1 MKASSHWPSRGKQ
14 MELSEQT
21 QNLLYLDDSHPEEGR
36 LYVSTEHRA
45 SPAVQSEIARACR
58 QLPGLDIQPVHL
70 SELRRLQTG
79 RAGTAATGSWSP
91 EQKKVVDFM
100 RRAAKSHASDIHI
113 IIGAGNITAVV
124 FRIHGDLELQAELD
138 VEEGMNLAST
148 IVMSMCDVAP
158 QQFSESDEQDGR
170 LRNEFVK
177 ELGLYAARYSAV
189 PTESGLYVVLRVIL
203 DESEDIPS
211 LDVLGYLPE
220 QQKLIRRM
228 LQRPE
233 GIIITAGPTGS
244 GKSKTMRTFCHMYI
258 ELTRGKRR
266 LVTVEDPVEGM
277 VKGAVQTTIL
287 ADRNDSESVTRAW
300 QRRLSAFKR
309 LDPDAEVVGE
319 IRDGWSARAC
329 ISEGKS
335 GSLVLSTL
343 HANDAPGI
351 IDRLTDTLDIPP
363 GMVMDPQVVIGLI
376 AQRLVQILC
385 PSCKKGWNEVR
396 DTLADDERELV
407 EKYCDT
413 TTVAFRSHDGCDA
426 PGCWHG
432 ITGRKVIAEVIRP
445 DANFMQLYREQGKLA
460 ARSYWVHYMGGIT
473 RGAHLM
479 RCIAAGE
486 VDPVDADRLSPL
498 DEDTLNLLP
507 PVALSLPGSGGRHG

>member
-1 MKASSHWPSRGKQ
+1 
-14 MELSEQT
+14 MEFSEQT
-21 QNLLYLDDSHPEEGR
+21 QNWLYLDNSHPELGR
-36 LYVSTEHRA
+36 LYVSSEHRA
-45 SPAVQSEIARACR
+45 SPAVQSEIARTMR
-58 QLPGLDIQPVHL
+58 KLPELDIQHVHL

-79 RAGTAATGSWSP
+79 RAGKTSAGAWSP
-91 EQKKVVDFM
+91 EQIKVVDFM
-100 RRAAKSHASDIHI
+100 RRAGESHASDIHI
-113 IIGAGNITAVV
+113 LIGAENITAVV

-138 VEEGMNLAST
+138 VDEGMTLAST

-158 QQFSESDEQDGR
+158 QAFSESDEQDGR

-177 ELGLYAARYSAV
+177 ALGLYAARYSAV
-189 PTESGLYVVLRVIL
+189 PTESGLYVVLRVIT

-211 LDVLGYLPE
+211 LDVLGYQPE

-244 GKSKTMRTFCHMYI
+244 GKSKTMRTFCHMYV

-266 LVTVEDPVEGM
+266 LVTVEDPVEGK

-335 GSLVLSTL
+335 GSLVMSTL

-376 AQRLVQILC
+376 AQRLVQTLC
-385 PSCKKGWNEVR
+385 PACKKSWDDVR
-396 DTLADDERELV
+396 ENLSEDDRELV
-407 EKYCDT
+407 ETFCDT
-413 TTVAFRSHDGCDA
+413 RTVAFRNHDGCRA

-445 DANFMQLYREQGKLA
+445 DARFMQLYREQGKLA
-460 ARSYWVHYMGGIT
+460 ARSYWVHHMGGIT

-479 RCIAAGE
+479 RYIAAGE
-486 VDPVDADRLSPL
+486 VDPIDADKLSPL

-507 PVALSLPGSGGRHG
+507 PEALVFPVNGGGHG

>member
-1 MKASSHWPSRGKQ
+1 
-14 MELSEQT
+14 
-21 QNLLYLDDSHPEEGR
+21 
-36 LYVSTEHRA
+36 
-45 SPAVQSEIARACR
+45 
-58 QLPGLDIQPVHL
+58 
-70 SELRRLQTG
+70 
-79 RAGTAATGSWSP
+79 
-91 EQKKVVDFM
+91 M
-100 RRAAKSHASDIHI
+100 RRAGEAHASDIHI
-113 IIGAGNITAVV
+113 LIGADNITAVV

-158 QQFSESDEQDGR
+158 QQFSETDEQDGR

-177 ELGLYAARYSAV
+177 ALGLYAARYSAV

-203 DESEDIPS
+203 DESDDIPT

-244 GKSKTMRTFCHMYI
+244 GKSKTMRTFCHMYV

-266 LVTVEDPVEGM
+266 LVTVEDPVEGK

-287 ADRNDSESVTRAW
+287 ADRNDPDSVTRAW

-329 ISEGKS
+329 VSEGKS
-335 GSLVLSTL
+335 GSLVMSTL

-376 AQRLVQILC
+376 AQRLVQTLC
-385 PSCKKGWNEVR
+385 PACKKGWADVR
-396 DTLADDERELV
+396 DTLTDDERELV
-407 EKYCDT
+407 GTHCDT
-413 TTVAFRSHDGCDA
+413 ATVAFRNHAGCTA

-432 ITGRKVIAEVIRP
+432 ITGRRVIAEVIRP
-445 DANFMQLYREQGKLA
+445 DARFMQLYREQGKLA
-460 ARSYWVHYMGGIT
+460 ARSYWVHHMGGIT

-479 RCIAAGE
+479 RYINAGE
-486 VDPVDADRLSPL
+486 ADPIDADKLSPL

-507 PVALSLPGSGGRHG
+507 PESLVLHGSGGGHE

>member
-1 MKASSHWPSRGKQ
+1 
-14 MELSEQT
+14 MEFSEQSL
-21 QNLLYLDDSHPEEGR
+21 NWLYLDDSQPEQRR

-45 SPAVQSEIARACR
+45 SPAVQSEIARAMR
-58 QLPGLDIQPVHL
+58 RYPRLSMESVHL

-79 RAGTAATGSWSP
+79 RTGTAVVGSWSP

-100 RRAAKSHASDIHI
+100 RRAGEAHASDIHI
-113 IIGAGNITAVV
+113 ITGAENITAVV

-158 QQFSESDEQDGR
+158 QAFSESDEQDGR
-170 LRNEFVK
+170 LRNEFVNA
-177 ELGLYAARYSAV
+177 LGLYAARYSAV

-233 GIIITAGPTGS
+233 GIIITGGPTGS
-244 GKSKTMRTFCHMYI
+244 GKSKTMRTFCHMYV

-266 LVTVEDPVEGM
+266 LVTVEDPVEGK
-277 VKGAVQTTIL
+277 VRGAVQTTIL

-335 GSLVLSTL
+335 GSLVMSTL

-376 AQRLVQILC
+376 AQRLVQTLC
-385 PSCKKGWNEVR
+385 PTCKKGWDDVR
-396 DTLADDERELV
+396 EKLSEDDRELV
-407 EKYCDT
+407 ETFCDT
-413 TTVAFRSHDGCDA
+413 KTVAFRNHAGCNA

-445 DANFMQLYREQGKLA
+445 DAHFMQLYREQGKLA
-460 ARSYWVHYMGGIT
+460 ARSYWVHHMGGIT
-473 RGAHLM
+473 RGKHLM
-479 RCIAAGE
+479 RYITAGE
-486 VDPVDADRLSPL
+486 VDPIDADKLSPL

-507 PVALSLPGSGGRHG
+507 PEALVPSGSGGKHG

>member
-1 MKASSHWPSRGKQ
+1 
-14 MELSEQT
+14 MEFSEQSM
-21 QNLLYLDDSHPEEGR
+21 NWLYLDDSHPEQGR
-36 LYVSTEHRA
+36 LYVSSEHRA
-45 SPAVQSEIARACR
+45 SPAVQSEIARAMR
-58 QLPGLDIQPVHL
+58 QRPGLSMQSVHL
-70 SELRRLQTG
+70 SELRRLQMG
-79 RAGTAATGSWSP
+79 RAGAAVSGNWSP
-91 EQKKVVDFM
+91 EQTQVVKFL
-100 RRAAKSHASDIHI
+100 RRAGESHASDIHI
-113 IIGAGNITAVV
+113 LIGTDNITAVV
-124 FRIHGDLELQAELD
+124 FRIHGDLELQSELS

-158 QQFSESDEQDGR
+158 QAFSESDEQDGR

-177 ELGLYAARYSAV
+177 ALGLYAARYSAV

-244 GKSKTMRTFCHMYI
+244 GKSKTMRTFCDMYVK
-258 ELTRGKRR
+258 LTRGKRR
-266 LVTVEDPVEGM
+266 LITVEDPVEGKA
-277 VKGAVQTTIL
+277 KGAVQTTIL
-287 ADRNDSESVTRAW
+287 ADRNDPESVTRAW
-300 QRRLSAFKR
+300 QRRQSAFKR

-335 GSLVLSTL
+335 GSLVMTTL

-376 AQRLVQILC
+376 AQRLVQTLC
-385 PSCKKGWNEVR
+385 PACKKGWDDVR
-396 DTLADDERELV
+396 EMLLEDDRERV
-407 EKYCDT
+407 EAYCDT
-413 TTVAFRSHDGCDA
+413 ATVAFRNHAGCSA
-426 PGCWHG
+426 PGCWKG

-445 DANFMQLYREQGKLA
+445 DARFMQLYREQGKLA
-460 ARSYWVHYMGGIT
+460 ARSYWVHHMGGIT

-479 RCIAAGE
+479 RYIAAGE
-486 VDPVDADRLSPL
+486 VDPIDADKLSPL

-507 PVALSLPGSGGRHG
+507 PDALVQSASGGVHA

>member
-1 MKASSHWPSRGKQ
+1 
-14 MELSEQT
+14 MEFSEST
-21 QNLLYLDDSHPEEGR
+21 VNWLYLDDSLPEQGR

-45 SPAVQSEIARACR
+45 SPAVQSEIARVMR
-58 QLPGLDIQPVHL
+58 QRPGLSMQSVHL

-79 RAGTAATGSWSP
+79 RAGTDAAGAWSP

-100 RRAAKSHASDIHI
+100 RRAGESHASDIHI
-113 IIGAGNITAVV
+113 LIGAENITAVV

-138 VEEGMNLAST
+138 VEEGISLAST

-158 QQFSESDEQDGR
+158 QAFSESDEQDGR

-177 ELGLYAARYSAV
+177 ALGLYAARYSAV

-211 LDVLGYLPE
+211 LEVLGYLPE

-244 GKSKTMRTFCHMYI
+244 GKSKTMRTFCHMYV

-266 LVTVEDPVEGM
+266 LVTVEDPVEGK

-287 ADRNDSESVTRAW
+287 ADRNDSDSVTRAW

-335 GSLVLSTL
+335 GSLVMSTL

-376 AQRLVQILC
+376 AQRLVQTLC
-385 PSCKKGWNEVR
+385 PACKKGWVDVR
-396 DTLADDERELV
+396 EALAEDERELV
-407 EKYCDT
+407 ETYCDT
-413 TTVAFRSHDGCDA
+413 ATVAFRNHEGCSA
-426 PGCWHG
+426 PGCWRG
-432 ITGRKVIAEVIRP
+432 ITGRRVIAEVIRP
-445 DANFMQLYREQGKLA
+445 DARFMQLYREQGKLA
-460 ARSYWVHYMGGIT
+460 ARSYWVHHMGGIT

-479 RCIAAGE
+479 RYIAAGE
-486 VDPVDADRLSPL
+486 VDPIDADKMSPL
-498 DEDTLNLLP
+498 DEDALNLLP
-507 PVALSLPGSGGRHG
+507 PEAVQMLHSGGPHD

>member
-1 MKASSHWPSRGKQ
+1 
-14 MELSEQT
+14 
-21 QNLLYLDDSHPEEGR
+21 
-36 LYVSTEHRA
+36 
-45 SPAVQSEIARACR
+45 ARR
-58 QLPGLDIQPVHL
+58 SLPGLDIQPVHL

-79 RAGTAATGSWSP
+79 RGGSAAAGTWSP

-100 RRAAKSHASDIHI
+100 RRAGESHASDIHI
-113 IIGAGNITAVV
+113 LIGAENITAVV

-138 VEEGMNLAST
+138 VEEGMSLAST

-158 QQFSESDEQDGR
+158 QAFSETDEQDGR

-177 ELGLYAARYSAV
+177 ALGLYAARYSAV

-244 GKSKTMRTFCHMYI
+244 GKSKTMRTFCHMYVD
-258 ELTRGKRR
+258 LTRGKRR
-266 LVTVEDPVEGM
+266 LVTVEDPVEGK
-277 VKGAVQTTIL
+277 VKGAVQTTII

-335 GSLVLSTL
+335 GSLVMSTL

-351 IDRLTDTLDIPP
+351 IDRLTDTLDIPA

-376 AQRLVQILC
+376 AQRLVQTLC
-385 PSCKKGWNEVR
+385 PACKQGWSDVR
-396 DTLADDERELV
+396 ETLSEDDRELV
-407 EKYCDT
+407 ETYCNT
-413 TTVAFRSHDGCDA
+413 ATVAFRNHAGCSA
-426 PGCWHG
+426 KGCWHG

-445 DANFMQLYREQGKLA
+445 DARFMQLYRELGKLA
-460 ARSYWVHYMGGIT
+460 ARSYWVHHMGGIT
-473 RGAHLM
+473 RGMHLM
-479 RCIAAGE
+479 HYIAAGE
-486 VDPVDADRLSPL
+486 VDPIDADKLSPL

-507 PVALSLPGSGGRHG
+507 PEALVLSGSGGGHG

>member
-1 MKASSHWPSRGKQ
+1 
-14 MELSEQT
+14 MEFSEQT
-21 QNLLYLDDSHPEEGR
+21 LNWLHLDDSNPEQGR

-45 SPAVQSEIARACR
+45 SPAVQSEIARAR
-58 QLPGLDIQPVHL
+58 RSLPGLDIQPVHL

-79 RAGTAATGSWSP
+79 RGGSAAAGTWSP

-100 RRAAKSHASDIHI
+100 RRAGESHASDIHI
-113 IIGAGNITAVV
+113 LIGAENITAVV

-138 VEEGMNLAST
+138 VEEGMSLAST

-158 QQFSESDEQDGR
+158 QAFSETDEQDGR

-177 ELGLYAARYSAV
+177 ALGLYAARYSAV

-244 GKSKTMRTFCHMYI
+244 GKSKTMRTFCHMYVD
-258 ELTRGKRR
+258 LTRGKRR
-266 LVTVEDPVEGM
+266 LVTVEDPVEGK
-277 VKGAVQTTIL
+277 VKGAVQTTII

-335 GSLVLSTL
+335 GSLVMSTL

-351 IDRLTDTLDIPP
+351 IDRLTDTLDIPA

-376 AQRLVQILC
+376 AQRLVQTLC
-385 PSCKKGWNEVR
+385 PACKQGWADVR
-396 DTLADDERELV
+396 ETLSEDDRELV
-407 EKYCDT
+407 ETYCNT
-413 TTVAFRSHDGCDA
+413 ATVAFRNHAGCSA
-426 PGCWHG
+426 KGCWHG

-445 DANFMQLYREQGKLA
+445 DARFMQLYRELGKLA
-460 ARSYWVHYMGGIT
+460 ARSYWVHHMGGIT
-473 RGAHLM
+473 RGMHLM
-479 RCIAAGE
+479 HYIAAGE
-486 VDPVDADRLSPL
+486 VDPIDADKLSPL

-507 PVALSLPGSGGRHG
+507 PEALVLSGSGGGHG

>member
-1 MKASSHWPSRGKQ
+1 MEFSEETLNWLHLDVGNPEQ
-14 MELSEQT
+14 M
-21 QNLLYLDDSHPEEGR
+21 R
-36 LYVSTEHRA
+36 LYVSTEHRG
-45 SPAVQSEIARACR
+45 SPAVQSEVARALR
-58 QLPGLDIQPVHL
+58 EMPKLVIEPVHL
-70 SELRRLQTG
+70 SELRRQQTG
-79 RAGTAATGSWSP
+79 RAGTASTGAWSP

-100 RRAAKSHASDIHI
+100 RRAGKSRASDIHI
-113 IIGAGNITAVV
+113 IIGAENITQVV

-138 VEEGMNLAST
+138 VDEGMSLAST

-158 QQFSESDEQDGR
+158 QAFSETDEQDGR

-177 ELGLYAARYSAV
+177 ALGLYAARYSAV

-203 DESEDIPS
+203 DESDDIPS

-244 GKSKTMRTFCHMYI
+244 GKSKTMRTFCHMYV
-258 ELTRGKRR
+258 EQTRGKRR
-266 LVTVEDPVEGM
+266 LVTVEDPVEGK
-277 VKGAVQTTIL
+277 VKRAVQTTIL
-287 ADRNDSESVTRAW
+287 ADRNDSDSVTRAW

-335 GSLVLSTL
+335 GSLVMTTT
-343 HANDAPGI
+343 HANDATGI
-351 IDRLTDTLDIPP
+351 VDRLTDTLDIAP
-363 GMVMDPQVVIGLI
+363 GMVMDSQVVIGLI

-385 PSCKKGWNEVR
+385 PDCKKGWADVR
-396 DTLADDERELV
+396 DKLPEDDRELV
-407 EKYCDT
+407 ETYCDT
-413 TTVAFRSHDGCDA
+413 KTVAFRNHEGCSA

-432 ITGRKVIAEVIRP
+432 ITGRRVIAEVIRP
-445 DANFMQLYREQGKLA
+445 DARFMKLYREQGKLA

-473 RGAHLM
+473 RRAHLM
-479 RCIAAGE
+479 RYIAAGE
-486 VDPVDADRLSPL
+486 VDPIDADKLSPL
-498 DEDTLNLLP
+498 DEDKLNLLP
-507 PVALSLPGSGGRHG
+507 PDALELSGSGGGHG

>member
-1 MKASSHWPSRGKQ
+1 
-14 MELSEQT
+14 MEFSEQT
-21 QNLLYLDDSHPEEGR
+21 LNLLHLDNSNLEQAR

-45 SPAVQSEIARACR
+45 NPAVQSEIARARR
-58 QLPGLDIQPVHL
+58 QIPSIDIQTVHL

-79 RAGTAATGSWSP
+79 RAGAAAAGAWSP
-91 EQKKVVDFM
+91 EQKMVVDFM
-100 RRAAKSHASDIHI
+100 RRAGESHASDIHI
-113 IIGAGNITAVV
+113 LIGAENITAVV

-138 VEEGMNLAST
+138 VEEGMSLAST

-158 QQFSESDEQDGR
+158 QAFSESDEQDGR

-177 ELGLYAARYSAV
+177 ALGLYAARYSAV

-211 LDVLGYLPE
+211 LDMLGYLPE

-244 GKSKTMRTFCHMYI
+244 GKSKTMRTFCHMYV

-266 LVTVEDPVEGM
+266 LVTVEDPVEGK

-335 GSLVLSTL
+335 GSLVMSTL

-376 AQRLVQILC
+376 AQRLVQMLC
-385 PSCKKGWNEVR
+385 PACKKGWSDVR
-396 DTLADDERELV
+396 DTLTEDDRELV
-407 EKYCDT
+407 ENHCNIQ
-413 TTVAFRSHDGCDA
+413 TVAFRNHEGCTA
-426 PGCWHG
+426 KGCWHG
-432 ITGRKVIAEVIRP
+432 ITGRRVIAEVIRP
-445 DANFMQLYREQGKLA
+445 DARFMQLYRDQGKLA
-460 ARSYWVHYMGGIT
+460 ARSYWVHHMGGIT
-473 RGAHLM
+473 RGTHLK
-479 RCIAAGE
+479 RYIAAGE
-486 VDPVDADRLSPL
+486 VDPLDADKLSPL

-507 PVALSLPGSGGRHG
+507 PEALALPGAGGGHG